1 MTRYGSPPNAML
13 KDISNAFVLA
23 NQTKGHNEGASAGK
37 SLSKSRRVLVVDD
50 NDDAAQSTAEL
61 LRLLGHEVFVANQ
74 GSTALAERARCHPD
88 IVLLDISLPDM
99 DGYEVA
105 RRMRTAPDQQ
115 SLVLV
120 AMTGWGGEQDK
131 QLADAA
137 GFDLHWVKP
146 VSLDKLQ
153 QISVMLPRSL

>member
-1 MTRYGSPPNAML
+1 ML

-23 NQTKGHNEGASAGK
+23 NQTQGHNEGASAGAGV
-37 SLSKSRRVLVVDD
+37 SPPRSRRVLVVDD

-74 GSTALAERARCHPD
+74 GSTALSERARCQPD

-105 RRMRTAPDQQ
+105 RQMRTAQDQQ
-115 SLVLV
+115 ALVLV

-153 QISVMLPRSL
+153 QISALPPHSV

>member
-1 MTRYGSPPNAML
+1 MM
-13 KDISNAFVLA
+13 KDISSAFVLA
-23 NQTKGHNEGASAGK
+23 SQTQGHNEGASAGL
-37 SLSKSRRVLVVDD
+37 SASKSRRVLVVDD

-74 GSTALAERARCHPD
+74 GSTALSERERCKPD
-88 IVLLDISLPDM
+88 VVLLDISLPDM

-105 RRMRTAPDQQ
+105 RQMRTAPGQDA
-115 SLVLV
+115 LVLV

-153 QISVMLPRSL
+153 QIAALPPHSP